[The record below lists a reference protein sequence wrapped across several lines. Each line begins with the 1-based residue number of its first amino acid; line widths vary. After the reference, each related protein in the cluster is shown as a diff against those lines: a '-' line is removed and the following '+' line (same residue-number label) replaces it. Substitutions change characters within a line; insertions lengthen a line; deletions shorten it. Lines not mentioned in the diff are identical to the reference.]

1 LFGKGC
7 RNLVPCEERFQAAFV
22 LAGIPFSGLR
32 SFIGQVMTAA
42 MLLPGCLTAAP
53 VSCEVRFASIA
64 LRNVSLEGLEFE
76 IGLGV
81 TIPRPVRVRRVVIR
95 KLDTGGL
102 PISIPNIETPF
113 RVSRQT
119 IITVPVFVD
128 WRRVHSV
135 SPFVQAFRQRG
146 IRIRAEAELQVE
158 VSVIESLFLR
168 RRTVAVSVPVAFM
181 APFALPV
188 GPDLEAATKA
198 FAHNAY
204 ALVR

>member
-1 LFGKGC
+1 
-7 RNLVPCEERFQAAFV
+7 V

-32 SFIGQVMTAA
+32 GFIGQVMTAA

-64 LRNVSLEGLEFE
+64 LRNISVDGLEFG
-76 IGLGV
+76 IGLRV
-81 TIPRPVRVRRVVIR
+81 TTPRPVRVRRVVIS

-188 GPDLEAATKA
+188 GPDLEAATKSLV
-198 FAHNAY
+198 HNAY